1 MRPDASALARTIKP
15 APAASPASSH
25 LAIPIDQARA
35 ERIGRSHPCSRCL
48 EYSFKKLVVKP
59 ATASHRTELGAVWI
73 VTRTCGVCALDEEL
87 ALDAEGDII
96 YG

>member
-1 MRPDASALARTIKP
+1 
-15 APAASPASSH
+15 
-25 LAIPIDQARA
+25 
-35 ERIGRSHPCSRCL
+35 L

-59 ATASHRTELGAVWI
+59 AAPSHRAELGAVWI
-73 VTRTCGVCALDEEL
+73 VTRACGVCGLESEL

>member
-1 MRPDASALARTIKP
+1 M
-15 APAASPASSH
+15 
-25 LAIPIDQARA
+25 
-35 ERIGRSHPCSRCL
+35 

-59 ATASHRTELGAVWI
+59 AGPRHSAELGAVWI
-73 VTRTCGVCALDEEL
+73 VSRICGVCGLESEL